1 MKKLKISLYKNFIKV
16 QNKFYF
22 LLDVEPYT
30 GIMYELDINITS
42 GDLGAKFVSKNK
54 FTKCKIR
61 V

>member
-42 GDLGAKFVSKNK
+42 GDLAAKFVLKNK